1 MPLREDILNPIA
13 GENPSGRNLR
23 STPIYDKIREAR
35 REDEELP
42 QGAWQIERKLAD
54 WALVISLCQ
63 EAIALQSKDLQLA
76 AWLTEALLKKQS
88 VRGLRD
94 GIVLCSG
101 LLVQFWDTLYP
112 EIDEGDME
120 DRAAPLEWIGSKLDT
135 TVKKLGLN
143 REGHEY
149 FKYKESRLV
158 PPEDA
163 TKKEDKAARE
173 KAAKEGK
180 LMPEIFDRAFADTP
194 KVFYSE
200 MEKDADDALR
210 ELQALDKLCGEKF
223 EDAAPAFNRL
233 REAVT
238 EFRHTVH
245 TLLQK
250 KRETEPDPVEEAPPP
265 APEEQGATD
274 QASGE
279 AAGEG
284 QSSPGAATGTA
295 PARMMFSMPATAEP
309 ADRRE
314 AIAQVAAA
322 AALLRKK
329 EPFSPAPYLMMRG
342 LRWGELRA
350 SSDPSVLEAP
360 PSDLRQQVKAL
371 AMQNKWAEL
380 LEWSETI
387 MALPCS
393 RAWLDLQRF
402 VVEACTAL
410 GDDYNAIAIA
420 IRSELRALLRDLPH
434 LLDAALSDD
443 TAAAN
448 AETQKW
454 LKEIMA
460 EPEQAASRPDPPKVP
475 VMDNGQKPGWQKK
488 FVDAHALALEAMR
501 ANQPQKA
508 VTLLQREVE
517 RQLSGRGR
525 FQRKLQLA
533 QICIAAGKDA
543 IAQPLLDDIA
553 AAIEAHK
560 LEEWEDRETVAAA
573 LVFLVQNSKK
583 IGADAKAK
591 QALFERICRLDP
603 VQALSI

>member
-13 GENPSGRNLR
+13 GDNPSGRNLR
-23 STPIYDKIREAR
+23 SSPIYDKIREAR

-54 WALVISLCQ
+54 WPLVITLAQ

-94 GIVLCSG
+94 GIQLCSG
-101 LLVQFWDTLYP
+101 LVSQFWDTLYP

-135 TVKKLGLN
+135 AVKKLGLN

-149 FKYKESRLV
+149 FRYKDSRLV
-158 PPEDA
+158 PGEEA
-163 TKKEDKAARE
+163 QKKEEKAARD
-173 KAAKEGK
+173 KAVKEGK
-180 LMPEIFDRAFADTP
+180 LMPEIFDRAFAETP

-200 MEKDADDALR
+200 MEKDADAALS
-210 ELQALDKLCGEKF
+210 ELAALDKLCGEKF
-223 EDAAPAFNRL
+223 EASAPAFNRL
-233 REAVT
+233 REALT
-238 EFRHTVH
+238 EFRHGVH

-265 APEEQGATD
+265 SEQEQAPA
-274 QASGE
+274 GE
-279 AAGEG
+279 AAVEAAAEM
-284 QSSPGAATGTA
+284 QSSRAATATA

-329 EPFSPAPYLMMRG
+329 DPFSPAPYLMLRG

-350 SSDPSVLEAP
+350 STDPSILEAP
-360 PSDLRQQVKAL
+360 PSDVRQQVKAL
-371 AMQNKWAEL
+371 AMRNQWGEL

-434 LLDAALSDD
+434 LLDASLTDD

-454 LKEIMA
+454 LREVLA
-460 EPEQAASRPDPPKVP
+460 EPEQAASRPEPPKVP

-501 ANQPQKA
+501 SNQPQKA
-508 VTLLQREVE
+508 VTLLQKEVE

-553 AAIEAHK
+553 AAIETHK
-560 LEEWEDRETVAAA
+560 LEDWEDREMVAAA